1 MSGEKENMVDPEV
14 INSLAGSS
22 VIIRDVLGYR
32 DKLLSISIDDVLSED
47 HSVEA
52 LEGLADQYLRIGAQL
67 RVFRQDCGRRG
78 MQIELDIVDEILTEL
93 KNEIAI
99 HISMI
104 RELIW
109 AKRSTTGAP
118 DGRRPPED
126 QFTRELKQELAALK
140 REEEREEKDLLVE
153 GKGV

>member
-22 VIIRDVLGYR
+22 VLIRDVLGYR
-32 DKLLSISIDDVLSED
+32 NRLLSISIDDVLSED
-47 HSVEA
+47 RGVED

-78 MQIELDIVDEILTEL
+78 MQIELDIVDQILIEL
-93 KNEIAI
+93 RNEIVT

-104 RELIW
+104 QELKW
-109 AKRSTTGAP
+109 AKVAP
-118 DGRRPPED
+118 RGLLMPVNPPKTSLRGNSNRNSL
-126 QFTRELKQELAALK
+126 F
-140 REEEREEKDLLVE
+140 
-153 GKGV
+153 